1 VEIVENKTSH
11 SIRVLIVEDDKRIAE
26 INRRFVE
33 KVTGYEVVGIATN
46 EQEGREQVEVLNP
59 NLILL
64 DIYFPDM
71 NGIYFLKWIREY
83 FANIDVIMITAAR
96 EIETLKQAM
105 HGGVFDYIIKP
116 IMLERFIETLNR
128 YKEYYYK
135 MNEFM
140 KEREIIG
147 QDEIDALIRR
157 DHTVLIDIDTELP
170 KGINRLTLDKVV
182 AVVKKY
188 KDGVTAEE
196 VGQQIGASRTTTRR
210 YLEYLVS
217 ISKVTADISY
227 GSVGRPERFYKLK
240 E

>member
-1 VEIVENKTSH
+1 MVKNKTSH

-59 NLILL
+59 DLILL

-96 EIETLKQAM
+96 EIESLKQAM

-128 YKEYYYK
+128 YKEYYHK

-147 QDEIDALIRR
+147 QNEIDALIRR
-157 DHTVLIDIDTELP
+157 DHTVLIDVDAELP